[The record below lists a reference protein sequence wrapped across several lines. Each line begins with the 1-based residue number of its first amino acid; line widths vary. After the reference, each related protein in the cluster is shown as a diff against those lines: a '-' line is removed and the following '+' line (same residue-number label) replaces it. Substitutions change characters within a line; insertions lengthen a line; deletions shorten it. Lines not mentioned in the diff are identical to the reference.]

1 MSELLQRSLL
11 SAWRELTAPGAK
23 YETRRMEAYGR
34 SVIGYVRAPENL
46 AQIWNDTA
54 DLGDRDYL
62 VFEDERLTYAEAHDR
77 VRAVGAWLARQG
89 VGKGDRVAIAMRN
102 YPEWML
108 IQWACTVMGAVV
120 VGMNAWWVADE
131 MAYVLNDAAPKV
143 IFCDAERLQRLA
155 ECAGLDSSLQVV
167 AVRAE
172 PPSGALA
179 WDEVIAEQ
187 GELPRPR
194 LHPEDDVCIFY
205 TSGTTGFPKGAQL
218 THLSCVSGLM
228 NQNFSG
234 EVQNRAAEI
243 AFGAGRSVQPPVIP
257 VALVTTPLF
266 HATANNTLAQPATMA
281 GGKVVLMRKWDATEA
296 ARLIEAERV
305 SHMTGVPLIVRE
317 LITSAAATERD
328 LGSLFMLGGGGA
340 SFPPDLV
347 DKVDAFPGTA
357 FAGTGFGMTE
367 ANGSITIISREF
379 FSERPRSCGKVLPG
393 FEIKLI
399 DTYADAAGR
408 ELGEVCV
415 KGASV
420 IKGYLNRPEATA
432 ETFVDGWLHTGDIGY
447 LDEDGYLYVVDR
459 KKDMVLRGGENV
471 FCAEVEAAFFRH
483 PAVVEVSVFGVEDER
498 LGEEVAAA
506 VMLRPDQPA
515 SAAELRESAAR
526 YLAAYKVPRWIWLL
540 DEPLPRNASGK
551 ILRREL
557 RTTLRLE
564 EAD

>member
-1 MSELLQRSLL
+1 MSELLQQSLL
-11 SAWRELTAPGAK
+11 AAWRELTAPGAK

-34 SVIGYVRAPENL
+34 SVIGYVRSPANL
-46 AQIWNDTA
+46 AQLWTDTA
-54 DLGDRDYL
+54 HLGDRDYL
-62 VFEDERLTYAEAHDR
+62 VFEQERITYAEAHDR
-77 VRAVGAWLARQG
+77 VRAIGAWLARQG
-89 VGKGDRVAIAMRN
+89 VVKGDRVAIAMRN

-108 IQWACTVMGAVV
+108 IHWACTVMGAVV

-131 MAYVLNDAAPKV
+131 MTYVLKDATPKA
-143 IFCDAERLQRLA
+143 IFCDGERLQRLDA
-155 ECAGLDSSLQVV
+155 CTALDPLLRVV

-172 PPSGALA
+172 PPPGAVA
-179 WDEVIAEQ
+179 WAEVVAEP
-187 GELPRPR
+187 GELPRPP
-194 LHPEDDVCIFY
+194 LDPEDDACIFY

-234 EVQNRAAEI
+234 DVQNRAAEI
-243 AFGAGRSVQPPVIP
+243 AFGTGRTKQPPETP

-281 GGKVVLMRKWDATEA
+281 GGKVVLMRKWDAAEA
-296 ARLIEAERV
+296 VRLIEAERV
-305 SHMTGVPLIVRE
+305 THMTGVPLIVRE
-317 LITSAAATERD
+317 LVTSPAIAGRD
-328 LGSLFMLGGGGA
+328 LSSLFMLGGGGA

-347 DKVDAFPGTA
+347 EKVDSFPVDAFPS
-357 FAGTGFGMTE
+357 TGFGMTE
-367 ANGSITIISREF
+367 ANGSITVISREF
-379 FSERPRSCGKVLPG
+379 FSARPRSCGKVLPG
-393 FEIKLI
+393 YELKLV
-399 DTYADAAGR
+399 DTYTDAAGN

-432 ETFVDGWLHTGDIGY
+432 ETFVDGWLRTGDIGY
-447 LDEDGYLYVVDR
+447 LDEEGYLFIVDR

-506 VMLRPDQPA
+506 VMLRPDQPV

-526 YLAAYKVPRWIWLL
+526 YLAGYKVPRWIWVL

-564 EAD
+564 EAN